1 MAREMGTLYPIVLPP
16 RCPADEDPEVQGFLR
31 LAMAMSNADWVELE
45 LQPSGPTPPRGY
57 RLGTGKGKGSS
68 VALDVGG
75 DFDATLRLGTDA
87 EPAAGLVGLMAQ
99 SLAAALRCRRMLIQT
114 ELLRGA
120 LDTISSSIFIF
131 DASGDILFASP
142 SADRLLSLQTED
154 ELLVGCNDHPKQPLY
169 TMLSTL
175 VDTMAATDRPP
186 ETWKGVLE
194 FDDGRVMACEVGRLP
209 EPASD
214 VPAAVLVLL
223 HPVGSEATARVQA
236 FASSHG
242 LSRRERDV
250 LELLEQG
257 LTTGAMADALGI
269 SPHTVRDHLKHLYR
283 KTATKG
289 RGELLGLIARV
300 SRSGAES

>member
-1 MAREMGTLYPIVLPP
+1 MAIEMGALFPIVLPP

-31 LAMAMSNADWVELE
+31 LATAMNNADWVELE
-45 LQPSGPTPPRGY
+45 LQPNGPASPRRY
-57 RLGTGKGKGSS
+57 RLGTGRGKGRS
-68 VALDVGG
+68 VTLDVGG
-75 DFDATLRLGTDA
+75 DFDATLRLGA
-87 EPAAGLVGLMAQ
+87 SEEPEVGLVGLLAQ
-99 SLAAALRCRRMLIQT
+99 SLAAALRCRRLLIQT

-120 LDTISSSIFIF
+120 LDTISSSVFIF
-131 DASGDILFASP
+131 DESSEVLFASP

-154 ELLVGCNDHPKQPLY
+154 ELLVGCNDHPKQPLF

-175 VDTMAATDRPP
+175 VETIAATDHTAQ
-186 ETWKGVLE
+186 TWKGVLE

-209 EPASD
+209 KPAID

-223 HPVGSEATARVQA
+223 HPVGSEAGARVQA
-236 FASSHG
+236 FASNHG
-242 LSRRERDV
+242 LSPREREV

-283 KTATKG
+283 KTETKG

-300 SRSGAES
+300 SR